1 MRNKRLIIALLAA
14 IIFGL
19 IAALSVKQYIANSQE
34 YTRNLNNVVVAK
46 VEIPVGSRLRPE
58 QLEIAQFPANVTPP
72 GAVTAIDEKLVDR
85 VVLIALSPREPITEA
100 RLAPVGAAGGLSSV
114 IPEGYRAMTVKVDD
128 VVGVSGFILPG
139 TLVDVVVVIQPPKGS
154 GNDEKISKIVLQNI
168 KVLASG
174 QNIDKPKDGR
184 EPDRGVRA
192 VTLQVTPEQAEKLAL
207 AGSEGTLQLVLR
219 NSIDQADERTKG
231 ANKSSLLSGDAAMIA
246 PEAGSSEPARPAAPR
261 TTSAA
266 HPRPRYVQRA
276 TPVREANVTAAKATT
291 AAPQRPSIEVIEGA
305 KKKTVDFP

>member
-14 IIFGL
+14 ITFGL
-19 IAALSVKQYIANSQE
+19 IAALSVKQYVKNSQE
-34 YTRNLNNVVVAK
+34 YTRNLNSVVVAK
-46 VEIPVGSRLRPE
+46 VDIPVGSRLIPE
-58 QLEIAQFPANVTPP
+58 QLEVAQFPSNVTPP
-72 GAVTAIDEKLVDR
+72 GAISTIDDKLVGR
-85 VVLIALSPREPITEA
+85 VVLIAMQPKEPITET

-139 TLVDVVVVIQPPKGS
+139 TLVDVVVTITPPKGS
-154 GNDEKISKIVLQNI
+154 GSEERISKIVLQNI

-184 EPDRGVRA
+184 EVNGVRA

-207 AGSEGTLQLVLR
+207 AGSEGSLQLVMR
-219 NSIDQADERTKG
+219 NSIDQADEQTHG
-231 ANKSSLLSGDAAMIA
+231 ANKSTLLSGDRAVIA
-246 PEAGSSEPARPAAPR
+246 PEAGSNEPAKPAPVAKRAYSRPV
-261 TTSAA
+261 SK
-266 HPRPRYVQRA
+266 
-276 TPVREANVTAAKATT
+276 TPVRDTNATSAKVTKEP
-291 AAPQRPSIEVIEGA
+291 APPRPSIEVIEGA

>member
-14 IIFGL
+14 VTFGL
-19 IAALSVKQYIANSQE
+19 IAALSVKQYLISTQA

-46 VEIPVGSRLRPE
+46 VDIPVGSKLIKE
-58 QLEIAQFPANVTPP
+58 QLEVAQFPANVTPE
-72 GAVTAIDEKLVDR
+72 GSISTIDDKLIDR
-85 VVLIALSPREPITEA
+85 VVLTSISPREPVTEA

-139 TLVDVVVVIQPPKGS
+139 TLVDVVVVITPPKAAGQE
-154 GNDEKISKIVLQNI
+154 DRISKIVLQNI

-174 QNIDKPKDGR
+174 QNIDKPKNDR
-184 EPDRGVRA
+184 EAERGVKA

-207 AGSEGTLQLVLR
+207 AGSEGHLQLVMR
-219 NSIDQADERTKG
+219 NSVDQADERTTG
-231 ANKSSLLSGDAAMIA
+231 ANKTSLLSGDRAIPATDPGIKEA
-246 PEAGSSEPARPAAPR
+246 PKPA
-261 TTSAA
+261 SA
-266 HPRPRYVQRA
+266 
-276 TPVREANVTAAKATT
+276 PVRRSVPKLPTRDTNVKAAKVTT
-291 AAPQRPSIEVIEGA
+291 PAPPRPSIEVIEGA